1 MFSAK
6 DLERISLIKRWM
18 DELGVN
24 LAGVEIMLRM
34 HEQIEQLAEQSARE
48 RQALVDQYET
58 EIRRLKDM
66 LLRVQAER
74 R

>member
-1 MFSAK
+1 
-6 DLERISLIKRWM
+6 
-18 DELGVN
+18 
-24 LAGVEIMLRM
+24 MLRM

>member
-1 MFSAK
+1 M
-6 DLERISLIKRWM
+6 LTY
-18 DELGVN
+18 
-24 LAGVEIMLRM
+24 AGDDS
-34 HEQIEQLAEQSARE
+34 QLAEQSARE